1 VVSGREEMWASKSAG
16 VRSSVTVDIV
26 LVKDEGVMRDGGHL
40 GTREWR
46 GILKLRRQGACRA

>member
-1 VVSGREEMWASKSAG
+1 MSKSAG